1 MDSSHRRALPTLA
14 LALALACGD
23 DGDND
28 DDTAAGTTVAA
39 TSTSTAAETT
49 EAAVTEPSGG
59 GDSTTGF
66 PMECEGLCDAGQI
79 CVFPGTCSADPPSCA
94 PAEMIICDFETGACS
109 LMDVCSGTLFEG
121 ALLCE
126 TCG

>member
-1 MDSSHRRALPTLA
+1 MDCSHRRALPTLA
-14 LALALACGD
+14 LVLALACGGD
-23 DGDND
+23 DGGDE
-28 DDTAAGTTVAA
+28 DTAAGTTEAA
-39 TSTSTAAETT
+39 TSTSAAETT
-49 EAAVTEPSGG
+49 EAAVTESSGG

-66 PMECEGLCDAGQI
+66 PMECEGLCDEGEI

-94 PAEMIICDFETGACS
+94 PAEMIVCDFETGACS